1 MKQERERE
9 ARWVIQEVESCRG
22 ACTEVNEWSKFR
34 SNILNRAGLTRS
46 CIPVTGSSSRLWP
59 GQQAG
64 AARSCNLA
72 GLRDYDCSLLRC
84 KAVNGFSAHKGCTK
98 SVNQQQTADFIGR
111 SVTIPSI
118 SSDLVN
124 NGLSSFPSLL
134 LDPTLFY
141 TSGSGNFSQT
151 SQLGTPATLFTASIP
166 PLSWTGVLCGV
177 TRPILQRAS
186 GAAERC
192 GQWHSRG
199 AKPLLQ
205 KAMLKPWF
213 RGGFK
218 KTADNILGCVIHS
231 D

>member
-34 SNILNRAGLTRS
+34 SNILNSLGSPVPASLWQGVARAFGQDSKLEQ
-46 CIPVTGSSSRLWP
+46 PGAVTWLGCETTPAACCAAKRWMDSRL
-59 GQQAG
+59 
-64 AARSCNLA
+64 
-72 GLRDYDCSLLRC
+72 
-84 KAVNGFSAHKGCTK
+84 HKGCTK

-124 NGLSSFPSLL
+124 NSLSSFPSLL
-134 LDPTLFY
+134 LDPMLFY
-141 TSGSGNFSQT
+141 TSDSGNFSQT

-199 AKPLLQ
+199 AKPLVQ